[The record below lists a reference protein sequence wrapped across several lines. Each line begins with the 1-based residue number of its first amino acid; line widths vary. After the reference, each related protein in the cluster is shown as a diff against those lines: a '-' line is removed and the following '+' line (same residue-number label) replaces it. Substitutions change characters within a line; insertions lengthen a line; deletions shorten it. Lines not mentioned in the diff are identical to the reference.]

1 MFIYAQID
9 SDNKVF
15 TVSNLAGE
23 VVKDNLIPL
32 PFFADDLLNST
43 FENGD
48 FVKTVEEVKYK
59 FNFDSKS
66 WEAVA

>member
-1 MFIYAQID
+1 MYIYAQINQN
-9 SDNKVF
+9 S
-15 TVSNLAGE
+15 E
-23 VVKDNLIPL
+23 VYSINDLSGIENNESLIPI

-48 FVKTVEEVKYK
+48 FIRIVEEVKYK

-66 WEAVA
+66 WEVVK